1 MANGSVPVEKVKATD
16 ARTQWSQLLNRVFRT
31 RSRVVIEKSGIP
43 VAAIVPIADYKW
55 LQRMDAK
62 REHDF
67 AAINEIGK
75 AFADVPLDELQ
86 REVDKAVA
94 EVKRE
99 NLEARRSQ
107 HSA

>member
-1 MANGSVPVEKVKATD
+1 
-16 ARTQWSQLLNRVFRT
+16 
-31 RSRVVIEKSGIP
+31 
-43 VAAIVPIADYKW
+43 
-55 LQRMDAK
+55 MDAK